1 MAHDDVFTVISDGT
15 RRQLLD
21 ALREGDRSVGELVEA
36 LGVSQPTVS
45 KHLKVLREAGL
56 ATMRAEGQRR
66 YYSVSPEPL
75 GHAARWLAAFAAG
88 ATASVPATTP
98 EPATTPVPATEPAP
112 AVVPTVLPA
121 VTAATPARETA
132 SILAPAVA
140 PAVAPAIASTPAAT
154 APGVP
159 MAGPVAP
166 AQATQAAQQLGR
178 TVGRTVEQVT
188 GRAADLLERL
198 QKPKFG
204 RRR

>member
-75 GHAARWLAAFAAG
+75 DHAARWLAAFAAE

-98 EPATTPVPATEPAP
+98 AP
-112 AVVPTVLPA
+112 AG
-121 VTAATPARETA
+121 TAAAAAWETPPA
-132 SILAPAVA
+132 LAPAVA
-140 PAVAPAIASTPAAT
+140 PVVAPAVASTPAVA

-159 MAGPVAP
+159 VAGPLAP
-166 AQATQAAQQLGR
+166 PQATQAAQQLGR

>member
-75 GHAARWLAAFAAG
+75 NHAARWLAAFTPAGRAPSPAGAGTPAAAAAG
-88 ATASVPATTP
+88 TAPAADAGTASA
-98 EPATTPVPATEPAP
+98 PAP
-112 AVVPTVLPA
+112 AAAQPA
-121 VTAATPARETA
+121 SLANPQPIPQAPATAA
-132 SILAPAVA
+132 
-140 PAVAPAIASTPAAT
+140 
-154 APGVP
+154 
-159 MAGPVAP
+159 PVAP
-166 AQATQAAQQLGR
+166 AHATQAAQQLGR

>member
-75 GHAARWLAAFAAG
+75 DHAARWLAAFAAG
-88 ATASVPATTP
+88 GPTPA
-98 EPATTPVPATEPAP
+98 PAAAEPAP
-112 AVVPTVLPA
+112 AAVPAAAAA
-121 VTAATPARETA
+121 VPDAV
-132 SILAPAVA
+132 SVLAPAVA
-140 PAVAPAIASTPAAT
+140 SAPTVP

-159 MAGPVAP
+159 VAGTVAP

>member
-75 GHAARWLAAFAAG
+75 DHAARWLAAFAVG
-88 ATASVPATTP
+88 SPTPA
-98 EPATTPVPATEPAP
+98 PAAADAAP
-112 AVVPTVLPA
+112 AVVPA
-121 VTAATPARETA
+121 
-132 SILAPAVA
+132 
-140 PAVAPAIASTPAAT
+140 
-154 APGVP
+154 
-159 MAGPVAP
+159 
-166 AQATQAAQQLGR
+166 
-178 TVGRTVEQVT
+178 
-188 GRAADLLERL
+188 
-198 QKPKFG
+198 
-204 RRR
+204 

>member
-75 GHAARWLAAFAAG
+75 DHAARWLAAFVAGDSTPAPAA
-88 ATASVPATTP
+88 ADA
-98 EPATTPVPATEPAP
+98 AP
-112 AVVPTVLPA
+112 AVVPA
-121 VTAATPARETA
+121 GTAAAPAPETA
-132 SILAPAVA
+132 SVPA
-140 PAVAPAIASTPAAT
+140 PAVAPAIASTPAAA

-159 MAGPVAP
+159 VAGPAAP

>member
-66 YYSVSPEPL
+66 YYSVCPEPL
-75 GHAARWLAAFAAG
+75 GHAARWLAAFAAEATIPTP
-88 ATASVPATTP
+88 ATAEA
-98 EPATTPVPATEPAP
+98 AP
-112 AVVPTVLPA
+112 AVATA
-121 VTAATPARETA
+121 GTAAAPARETA
-132 SILAPAVA
+132 SALAPAIAPATAHAPSAAQPGVPAVA
-140 PAVAPAIASTPAAT
+140 PLAPP
-154 APGVP
+154 P
-159 MAGPVAP
+159 
-166 AQATQAAQQLGR
+166 ATQAAQQLGR

>member
-21 ALREGDRSVGELVEA
+21 ALRDGDRSVGELVEA

-75 GHAARWLAAFAAG
+75 DHAARWLAAFSG
-88 ATASVPATTP
+88 GG
-98 EPATTPVPATEPAP
+98 TTPVAAAAEAAP
-112 AVVPTVLPA
+112 AVVPA
-121 VTAATPARETA
+121 AATAPAAVPDTA
-132 SILAPAVA
+132 SVL
-140 PAVAPAIASTPAAT
+140 APAIASTPAAA

-159 MAGPVAP
+159 VAGPVAP